1 MIGVTELCLTLDAR
15 VILDHV
21 SFTVARGESVALVG
35 PNGSGKT
42 SILRCLL
49 GLVPFTGRVLVHGHD
64 AVREPIAVRTLLS
77 YVPQKAA
84 FGDTRAAEALAFV
97 AALRRID
104 RARIPETLR
113 AVGLEAHAN
122 ERLRTFSGG
131 MQQRLSLAL
140 ALLAD
145 TPVLLLDE
153 PSASLDHEGQQMFFD
168 IVARL
173 RKRGHTLLL
182 ASHRPEEV
190 DCLTDRVLHL
200 DSGRMVGP
208 AAGVGSAGPLPVG
221 SLRPAISDTLLVN
234 DDGVAAAGE
243 LPPLPPFPGRE
254 GGRRLPPS
262 PSSAARAPGRGSRVV
277 ALSARG
283 ERR

>member
-1 MIGVTELCLTLDAR
+1 MIIATDLCLTLDER
-15 VILDHV
+15 VILDRV
-21 SFTVARGESVALVG
+21 SFTVGRGESVALVG

-49 GLVPFTGRVLVHGHD
+49 GLVPFAGRAVVHGHD
-64 AVREPIAVRTLLS
+64 AVREPVTVRTLLS

-84 FGDTRAAEALAFV
+84 FGDALAGEVLTFV
-97 AALRRID
+97 AKLRHID

-122 ERLRTFSGG
+122 QRVRSFSGG
-131 MQQRLSLAL
+131 MQQRLSLAV

-153 PSASLDHEGQQMFFD
+153 PSASLDHEGQEMFFD

-173 RKRGHTLLL
+173 RQRGRTLLL

-190 DCLTDRVLHL
+190 ECLTDRVLHL
-200 DSGRMVGP
+200 DRGRLVGNAAP
-208 AAGVGSAGPLPVG
+208 AK
-221 SLRPAISDTLLVN
+221 PA
-234 DDGVAAAGE
+234 
-243 LPPLPPFPGRE
+243 
-254 GGRRLPPS
+254 
-262 PSSAARAPGRGSRVV
+262 RVI
-277 ALSARG
+277 ALSARA